1 MRGAGEGR
9 SEGVL
14 VLRLNL
20 NREPRFKPR
29 KPRLA
34 AFITTA
40 ILLPDDR
47 EVRVD
52 VRNISADGFMALADA
67 ELAPGCRFGIDIP
80 GRGIVRGEVRWS
92 DGDAFGARFDKP
104 LDLREVA

>member
-1 MRGAGEGR
+1 MP
-9 SEGVL
+9 
-14 VLRLNL
+14 LNL
-20 NREPRFKPR
+20 NREPKFKAR

-52 VRNISADGFMALADA
+52 VRNISTDGFMAIADA
-67 ELAPGCRFGIDIP
+67 ELPAGCRFGVDIP
-80 GRGIVRGEVRWS
+80 GRGIVRGEVRWA
-92 DGDAFGARFDKP
+92 DGEVFGARFDRP
-104 LDLREVA
+104 LSLHEVGDR